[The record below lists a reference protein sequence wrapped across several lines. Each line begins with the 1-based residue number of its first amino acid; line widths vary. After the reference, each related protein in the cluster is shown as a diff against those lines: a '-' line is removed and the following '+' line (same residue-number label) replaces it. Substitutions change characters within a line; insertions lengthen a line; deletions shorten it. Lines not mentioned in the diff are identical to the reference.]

1 MNLESLANSNF
12 TNLLILP
19 MKTKAMKTIKTFA
32 LLLIALFVVQGA
44 TAQIREKT
52 VVKTDST
59 TVITIVK
66 RINRI
71 EFTPKHDIRVGVG
84 TLSAVTSLVLDDWG
98 FVSGVP
104 YDFRSDMASADTYLT
119 PRYFVGN
126 YSLSYTYHDRHWLQY
141 GGTAVFGASTRW
153 RKSSITGEKLDNL
166 SYYSLSI
173 MPTVRFN
180 WFYREAVQLYSTIS
194 VGLVTDFD
202 EVYPWGD
209 LTLVGCSFGRKFF
222 GFAEVGMG
230 MSGLLRAGVGCRFNG
245 VKK

>member
-1 MNLESLANSNF
+1 MFNI
-12 TNLLILP
+12 LINTL
-19 MKTKAMKTIKTFA
+19 MKTIKTFT
-32 LLLIALFVVQGA
+32 LLLVALFVVQGA
-44 TAQIREKT
+44 VAQSRERT

-66 RINRI
+66 KNI

-84 TLSAVTSLVLDDWG
+84 TLSAATSLLLDDWG
-98 FVSGVP
+98 CADCMVV
-104 YDFRSDMASADTYLT
+104 DFRRDMANADTYLT
-119 PRYFVGN
+119 PRMFVGN
-126 YSLSYTYHDRHWLQY
+126 YSLSYTYHDRSWLSY

-153 RKSSITGEKLDNL
+153 RKNSITGEKIDNL
-166 SYYSLSI
+166 SYYCLSI

-180 WFYREAVQLYSTIS
+180 WFYRDAVQLYSTIS
-194 VGLVTDFD
+194 VGVITDFD

-230 MSGLLRAGVGCRFNG
+230 MAGWLRAGVGYRFNA

>member
-1 MNLESLANSNF
+1 
-12 TNLLILP
+12 

-32 LLLIALFVVQGA
+32 LLLVALFVVQGA
-44 TAQIREKT
+44 VAQTREKT

-66 RINRI
+66 TFG

-84 TLSAVTSLVLDDWG
+84 TLSAATSLLLDDWG
-98 FVSGVP
+98 LEEALP
-104 YDFRSDMASADTYLT
+104 RDFRSDMASTDTYLT

-126 YSLSYTYHDRHWLQY
+126 YSLSYTYQDRRWLQY
-141 GGTAVFGASTRW
+141 GGKIVFGASTRW
-153 RKSSITGEKLDNL
+153 LKSAHTGEKIDNL
-166 SYYSLSI
+166 SYYGLSV
-173 MPTVRFN
+173 MPSVRFN
-180 WFYREAVQLYSTIS
+180 WFYRDAVQLYSTIS
-194 VGLVTDFD
+194 VGVITDFD

-230 MSGLLRAGVGCRFNG
+230 MAGWLRAGVGYRFNA

>member
-1 MNLESLANSNF
+1 MNLESLAISNF

-32 LLLIALFVVQGA
+32 LALIALFVVQGA
-44 TAQIREKT
+44 VAQSRERT

-66 RINRI
+66 RHKSL

-84 TLSAVTSLVLDDWG
+84 TLSAVTSLLLDDWG
-98 FVSGVP
+98 FADSPVRN
-104 YDFRSDMASADTYLT
+104 FRSDMASADTYLT

-141 GGTAVFGASTRW
+141 GGTAVFGVSTRW

-180 WFYREAVQLYSTIS
+180 WFYRDAVQLYSTIS

-230 MSGLLRAGVGCRFNG
+230 MAGWLRAGVGYRFNA

>member
-1 MNLESLANSNF
+1 MNLESLAISNF

-32 LLLIALFVVQGA
+32 SLLIALVVVQGA

-52 VVKTDST
+52 VIKTDST

-66 RINRI
+66 KHKHI

-84 TLSAVTSLVLDDWG
+84 TLSAVTSLLLDDWG
-98 FVSGVP
+98 YASGVP
-104 YDFRSDMASADTYLT
+104 YDFRSDMASTDTYLT

-153 RKSSITGEKLDNL
+153 RKSAITGEKLDNL

-202 EVYPWGD
+202 EAYLWGD

-230 MSGLLRAGVGCRFNG
+230 MAGWLRAGVGYRFNA

>member
-1 MNLESLANSNF
+1 MNLESLAISNF

-32 LLLIALFVVQGA
+32 LLLVALFVAQGA
-44 TAQIREKT
+44 TAQIRERT

-66 RINRI
+66 TIPK
-71 EFTPKHDIRVGVG
+71 FTPKHDIRVGVG
-84 TLSAVTSLVLDDWG
+84 TLSAVTSLLLDDWG
-98 FVSGVP
+98 CCGCALP
-104 YDFRSDMASADTYLT
+104 HDFRSDMASTDIYLT

-126 YSLSYTYHDRHWLQY
+126 YSLSYTYHDRSWLQY
-141 GGTAVFGASTRW
+141 GGKVVFGASTRW
-153 RKSSITGEKLDNL
+153 RKSAHTGEKIDNL
-166 SYYSLSI
+166 SYYSLSV
-173 MPTVRFN
+173 MPSVRFN
-180 WFYREAVQLYSTIS
+180 WFYREKVQLYSTIS
-194 VGLVTDFD
+194 VGVITDFD

-230 MSGLLRAGVGCRFNG
+230 MAGWLRAGVGYRFNA